1 MPISEEDK
9 RQLAIEQTVYT
20 NLTEIIGNG
29 INFPMEFTTSK
40 KIGTIKE
47 SNAGERISDSIHLIL
62 ATRIGERP
70 FNPEFGS
77 RLPELV
83 FEPLDGALKELLRHY
98 TVDALARWEKRIKI
112 EQVVLTENYESN
124 PNAVGISIYYAIRNS
139 HIKGSYVYPF
149 VLGGMATT
157 AQYTGSESNKML
169 AQRNVRS

>member
-1 MPISEEDK
+1 MPIDEETK
-9 RQLAIEQTVYT
+9 RQLAVQQTVHT
-20 NLTEIIGNG
+20 NLVQIIGNG

-83 FEPLDGALKELLRHY
+83 FEPLDDGLKELLRHY
-98 TVDALARWEKRIKI
+98 TVEALSRWEKRISI
-112 EQVVLTENYESN
+112 DQVALTEQYEGN
-124 PNAVGISIYYAIRNS
+124 PNAIGITIYYSIRNS
-139 HIKGSYVYPF
+139 HIRGSYVYPF
-149 VLGGMATT
+149 TLGGMDTGE
-157 AQYTGSESNKML
+157 QYTGNEAGRML
-169 AQRNVRS
+169 AQAGVGS

>member
-1 MPISEEDK
+1 MPISEEAK
-9 RQLAIEQTVYT
+9 RQLAVEQTVYT

-83 FEPLDGALKELLRHY
+83 FEPMDDGLKELLRHY
-98 TVDALARWEKRIKI
+98 TVDALSRWEKRISI
-112 EQVVLTENYESN
+112 EQVTLTENYQGN
-124 PNAVGISIYYAIRNS
+124 QNAIGIAVYYSIRNS
-139 HIKGSYVYPF
+139 HIRGSYVYPF
-149 VLGGMATT
+149 TLGGMDTKE
-157 AQYTGSESNKML
+157 QYTGSEAGRML
-169 AQRNVRS
+169 AQGSVRV